1 MGDIYITKTFLPPL
15 DEYQSFLEQIWK
27 TRQVT
32 NNGPFSQQLENE
44 LAKYLDVPHLKW
56 LSNGTTGLQIAIQA
70 LNLKGNILTTPFT
83 YIATANSIIWENCRP
98 VFVDI
103 DPETLSLDTGLLEEN
118 LDDQTVGVLAVHVYG
133 YPCDVDGLYAFCNKY
148 DLPLIFDAAHAFGV
162 RYRGRSLTDY
172 GDLSVLS
179 FHATK
184 VFHTIEGGA
193 ISTKDAAIAEKVDLY
208 RAFGHAYD
216 DYQQVGINAKN
227 TELHAGIGLLNLKYF
242 ESLKSQRKLCFDQYH
257 DMLKDTSLRLLH
269 PSDYHDLEYNY
280 GYMVS
285 VFENER
291 SLIRCMEALKS
302 KRIYARR
309 YFKPALNTLDYL
321 NRSSCPNAEDLAGRV
336 LCLPLYHDLAAR
348 DIAQICEIV
357 SSNC

>member
-15 DEYQSFLEQIWK
+15 EEYQSFLEQIWK
-27 TRQVT
+27 SRQVT
-32 NNGPFSQQLENE
+32 NNGPLSQQLENE
-44 LAKYLDVPHLKW
+44 LAGYLDVPHLKW

-70 LNLKGNILTTPFT
+70 LEMKGNILTTPFT
-83 YIATANSIIWENCRP
+83 YIATANSIIWENCKP

-103 DPETLSLDTGLLEEN
+103 HPQTLSMDPDLLEEKF
-118 LDDQTVGVLAVHVYG
+118 DDRTVGVLAVHVYG
-133 YPCDVDGLYAFCNKY
+133 YPCDVDALSAFCNKH
-148 DLPLIFDAAHAFGV
+148 DLPLIYDAAHAFGV
-162 RYRGRSLTDY
+162 RYRGRSLADY

-193 ISTKDAAIAEKVDLY
+193 ITTKDASIADKVDLY
-208 RAFGHAYD
+208 RAFGHAYE

-242 ESLKSQRKLCFDQYH
+242 ENLKARRKERFDQYH
-257 DMLKDTSLRLLH
+257 ELLKDSPLRLLH
-269 PSDYHDLEYNY
+269 PSDYMGLEYNY
-280 GYMVS
+280 GYMVT
-285 VFENER
+285 VFPDER

-302 KRIYARR
+302 KGIHARR
-309 YFKPALNTLDYL
+309 YFNPALNTLDYL
-321 NRSSCPNAEDLAGRV
+321 NESSCPNAEEMASRV
-336 LCLPLYHDLAAR
+336 LCLPLYHDLEAR
-348 DIAQICEIV
+348 DIKQICSIV